1 MKDQKDFYNFIRQE
15 YKKKTDVKEVPEFM
29 KVYYE
34 IENASNY
41 EINKFYYAVCN
52 YIFLGISPRKEIKE
66 STYWKDIEPYAVAER
81 KKVLAGHVKI

>member
-34 IENASNY
+34 IENASKRKEKR
-41 EINKFYYAVCN
+41 EINIMRIQRN
-52 YIFLGISPRKEIKE
+52 INTEKEQNKAA
-66 STYWKDIEPYAVAER
+66 KN
-81 KKVLAGHVKI
+81 

>member
-66 STYWKDIEPYAVAER
+66 STYWKDIEPYAISER
-81 KKVLAGHVKI
+81 EKVLAGHVKI

>member
-81 KKVLAGHVKI
+81 EKVLAGHVKI